1 MHLNRSAKFA
11 RIGAAGMVVGTLMMV
26 APDVAH
32 ADTAPKVTVTF
43 STRQTSNGRYAPK
56 HVLAVW
62 VEDAAGKFVRTLM
75 KYGSRREVYL
85 RGWKATSL
93 DASRIASMPDVIS
106 GATRSSHAQR
116 IVTWAQTDHAGAPMP
131 DGTYKLRMELTD
143 WDSPSMSGNNEGS
156 VTFEVRGSESH
167 MSAPDTGGFSAI
179 TVDYVPGSGGT
190 VTPGSDAGPVRPPDG
205 GVGPSPSPTTSP
217 SPSSGPG
224 MCEVNTQCVD
234 GDGCCPLDCV
244 YEVDHDCDPDSAHN
258 ADGAAGCDTSAGR
271 EGAPALLLVL
281 GALLL
286 AAQLRR
292 RKRRF

>member
-1 MHLNRSAKFA
+1 MNLNRSANLA
-11 RIGAAGMVVGTLMMV
+11 RIGAAGLVAGTLMMV
-26 APDVAH
+26 APSLAH
-32 ADTAPKVTVTF
+32 ADPGKVTVTF

-106 GATRSSHAQR
+106 GATRSSHTQR
-116 IVTWAQTDHAGAPMP
+116 VVTWSQNDYAGTPMP

-143 WDSPSMSGNNEGS
+143 WDSPSVSGNNEGT
-156 VTFEVRGSESH
+156 VTFEVRGSETH
-167 MSAPDTGGFSAI
+167 MTAPDNGGFSAI
-179 TVDYVPGSGGT
+179 TVDYVPGSA
-190 VTPGSDAGPVRPPDG
+190 VTPTADAGVVRPPDG

-217 SPSSGPG
+217 SPSSSPGPG
-224 MCEVNTQCVD
+224 MCEVNTQCMD

-292 RKRRF
+292 RNRRS